1 MRAKY
6 QSYVIYL
13 HIHILFSNMK
23 SFANGILGGIVVI
36 VLFAIY
42 LCLSQSFDYRTIY
55 VVNHSIMND
64 SIEQY
69 CENITS
75 TELQTIKR
83 LEDKGLLLTPSEYTN
98 NMVGYYN
105 TLIAFLAIL
114 FAVFSFVGYF
124 SIKNASKKEIEQ
136 ALKDML
142 NDSVRFRETVLGSI
156 YGRVEEHFVDKDDY
170 SNTIANI
177 QRQIDEMHDNDSNN
191 IQEIE

>member
-1 MRAKY
+1 
-6 QSYVIYL
+6 
-13 HIHILFSNMK
+13 
-23 SFANGILGGIVVI
+23 
-36 VLFAIY
+36 
-42 LCLSQSFDYRTIY
+42 
-55 VVNHSIMND
+55 
-64 SIEQY
+64 
-69 CENITS
+69 
-75 TELQTIKR
+75 
-83 LEDKGLLLTPSEYTN
+83 
-98 NMVGYYN
+98 MVGYYN

-177 QRQIDEMHDNDSNN
+177 QRQIDEMHNNDSNN